1 MKRTLKTVF
10 SLLLVMAMVLSF
22 SATAQ
27 AAGATVTFTGKAGY
41 VLAPGSGY
49 TDTDLFQ
56 GFKNVMP
63 GDTLTQDITISNTAN
78 GCDYIKVYLKAL
90 PHDEQTNPLTYSES
104 FENTDGNDQKN
115 VAGERDE
122 TVASMQEFLQELT
135 MTVKNGETVIFQG
148 KPDVAGS
155 LTNNVLLGQLNK
167 GQSLKLTVELE
178 VPITLGN
185 EFAHRVGEVDWVFLA
200 EAFQSRQI
208 TVRKVW
214 DDNGDPSRP
223 QSVTVHLLRDGEKF
237 ATQVLSERNQ
247 WTYTWDLLDDLN
259 EDYEG
264 YTWTV
269 EEEVPTGYTSKI
281 TRDGNTFTITNS
293 NDYEPEPDVP
303 PVDLTVKKVWS
314 DMNNKNGNRPGSVVV
329 TLYDG
334 TKAVD
339 KVILSGANSW
349 THTWLQLDG
358 THNWSVLESVPLGY
372 KPYYIKSGSVVT
384 ITNMVTL
391 IQTGQLN
398 WPIPVLG
405 SLGALLVLFGAY
417 MMLRKRK
424 NKNA

>member
-1 MKRTLKTVF
+1 MKRTCKTLF

-27 AAGATVTFTGKAGY
+27 AAGATVTFNGKAGY
-41 VLAPGSGY
+41 AIASGSGY
-49 TDTDLFQ
+49 TDTDLFDH
-56 GFKNVMP
+56 FKNVMP
-63 GDTLTQDITISNTAN
+63 GDKLSQEITIRNAAN

-90 PHDEQTNPLTYSES
+90 PHDEDENPLTYSES
-104 FENTDGNDQKN
+104 FENTDGNDQAN

-122 TVASMQEFLQELT
+122 TVASMQEFLQQLT
-135 MTVKNGETVIFQG
+135 MTVKNGENVIFQG

-155 LTNNVLLGQLNK
+155 LANNVPLGQLNK
-167 GQSLKLTVELE
+167 GQSMKLTVTLE

-223 QSVTVHLLRDGEKF
+223 QSVTVHLLRDGEKI

-281 TRDGNTFTITNS
+281 TR
-293 NDYEPEPDVP
+293 
-303 PVDLTVKKVWS
+303 S
-314 DMNNKNGNRPGSVVV
+314 DSMD
-329 TLYDG
+329 TL
-334 TKAVD
+334 A
-339 KVILSGANSW
+339 
-349 THTWLQLDG
+349 
-358 THNWSVLESVPLGY
+358 
-372 KPYYIKSGSVVT
+372 
-384 ITNMVTL
+384 
-391 IQTGQLN
+391 
-398 WPIPVLG
+398 
-405 SLGALLVLFGAY
+405 
-417 MMLRKRK
+417 
-424 NKNA
+424 

>member
-10 SLLLVMAMVLSF
+10 SLLLVMALVLSF

-41 VLAPGSGY
+41 AIASGSGY
-49 TDTDLFQ
+49 TDTDLFDN
-56 GFKNVMP
+56 FKNVMP
-63 GDTLTQDITISNTAN
+63 GDTLTQEITIRNAAN

-90 PHDEQTNPLTYSES
+90 PHDEDENPLTYSETY
-104 FENTDGNDQKN
+104 ENTDGNDQQN

-122 TVASMQEFLQELT
+122 TVASMQEFLQQLT

-148 KPDVAGS
+148 TPDVAGS
-155 LTNNVLLGQLNK
+155 LANNVLLGQLNK
-167 GQSLKLTVELE
+167 GESLKLNVELD
-178 VPITLGN
+178 VPIDLGN
-185 EFAHRVGEVDWVFLA
+185 EYAHRVGEVDWVFLV
-200 EAFQSRQI
+200 EAFQYRQL
-208 TVRKVW
+208 TVQKVW

-223 QSVTVHLLRDGEKF
+223 ESVTVNLM
-237 ATQVLSERNQ
+237 RNGVKVDSVELTEEMQ
-247 WTYTWDLLDDLN
+247 WTHTWDLLDDLN

-269 EEEVPTGYTSKI
+269 EEEELDGYEVSYKAE
-281 TRDGNTFTITNS
+281 GNTFFITNS
-293 NDYEPEPDVP
+293 NDYEPEPEIP
-303 PVDLTVKKVWS
+303 PIDLTVKKVWS
-314 DMNNKNGNRPGSVVV
+314 DMNNKQGNRPGSIVV
-329 TLYDG
+329 TLYNG
-334 TKAVD
+334 TEAVD
-339 KVILSGANSW
+339 KVILSGANNW
-349 THTWLQLDG
+349 TYTWTNLDG
-358 THNWSVLESVPLGY
+358 TGSWSVQESVPLGY
-372 KPYYIKSGSVVT
+372 KPYYVKSNGVVT

-405 SLGALLVLFGAY
+405 SLGALLVLFGVY